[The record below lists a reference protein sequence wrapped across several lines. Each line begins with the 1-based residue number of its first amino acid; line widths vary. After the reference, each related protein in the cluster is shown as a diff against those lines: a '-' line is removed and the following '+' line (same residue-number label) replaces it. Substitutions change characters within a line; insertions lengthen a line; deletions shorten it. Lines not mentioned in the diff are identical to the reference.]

1 MLRTAR
7 IFGNFDDDER
17 QNRCF
22 KIALSGA
29 KSKFF
34 SLKRAHGLP
43 AKVLPQEVLL
53 VLRAAIM
60 DSYLKTE
67 FAQAALL
74 CRGAYPFNRAT
85 LDDPQILV
93 TASNK
98 VQAERAAILKSRG
111 INLST
116 AVRMPATQRNLLE
129 TGSGH
134 LAGGMASANEVA
146 EGLCSLNFT
155 SATANNIM
163 SLMQS
168 SKNQN
173 EARMK
178 EMTDG
183 TSPPSAEELK
193 RRYAESKRMTSGTIF
208 FKCDGI
214 LGTAV
219 RDEVIQRNNL
229 RRSKQRWMPSRTKL
243 RRG

>member
-1 MLRTAR
+1 
-7 IFGNFDDDER
+7 
-17 QNRCF
+17 
-22 KIALSGA
+22 
-29 KSKFF
+29 
-34 SLKRAHGLP
+34 
-43 AKVLPQEVLL
+43 
-53 VLRAAIM
+53 
-60 DSYLKTE
+60 
-67 FAQAALL
+67 
-74 CRGAYPFNRAT
+74 
-85 LDDPQILV
+85 
-93 TASNK
+93 
-98 VQAERAAILKSRG
+98 
-111 INLST
+111 
-116 AVRMPATQRNLLE
+116 MPATQRNLLE

-208 FKCDGI
+208 FEGDGI

-219 RDEVIQRNNL
+219 RDEVIQRNRAKETNEANKKEAD
-229 RRSKQRWMPSRTKL
+229 KQKL
-243 RRG
+243 RQLKQKVDEVRHRLETVPVERLTNKHLEILIGWKRQKGDEAMPKNKLDLLTRWSSTKGRASPHISPYNLDDESEEGGDDADGSGNNGEEGDQEEGEQDGESHGKDDGDEE